1 MERQLGPVTTV
12 CDGNV
17 WENELSLI
25 CVMLRKFVKNGDLV
39 VMSNVASYSKAK
51 SLM

>member
-1 MERQLGPVTTV
+1 MERHLGPVTTV

-17 WENELSLI
+17 CVNELSLVGI
-25 CVMLRKFVKNGDLV
+25 MFRKLAKNGDLF